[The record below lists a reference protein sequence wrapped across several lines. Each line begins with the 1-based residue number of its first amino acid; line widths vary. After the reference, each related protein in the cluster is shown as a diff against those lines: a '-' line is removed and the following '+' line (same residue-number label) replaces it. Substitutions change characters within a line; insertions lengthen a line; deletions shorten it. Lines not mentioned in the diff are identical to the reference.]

1 MPENQEKQR
10 FETLKDSN
18 RPDYQSARSLS
29 SASENGPVGVHLTK
43 TSEEEKLSGL
53 LSDGSGAAM
62 STIPDAE
69 WKESKT
75 RKSDKRVLD
84 DLIQNYEKKQ
94 KEKKDKKVVDG
105 HVLDDY
111 ISVLSY
117 LHKT

>member
-1 MPENQEKQR
+1 M
-10 FETLKDSN
+10 KDSN

-29 SASENGPVGVHLTK
+29 SASANGPAGEHITK
-43 TSEEEKLSGL
+43 TTEEEKLSGTF
-53 LSDGSGAAM
+53 SDDSGRAM

-75 RKSDKRVLD
+75 RKSNARVLD
-84 DLIQNYEKKQ
+84 DLIQNYEKKK